1 MSSAKELIFE
11 EEAREKLREGIHQ
24 LSEVVSVTL
33 GPKGRNVGLEASWG
47 APTITNHG
55 NEIIKDVEFKD
66 QYLNM
71 GAAMG
76 KEVASK
82 MKEQCGDGTT
92 TSILLLNALVQN
104 GVKNITSGTS
114 PISLK
119 RGMEKA
125 TEAIVK
131 EIKKLSIAVKSDQ
144 ETQNIAT
151 VSAGN
156 NTEIGE
162 MIAKAMKEVG
172 KEGVI
177 TIEEG
182 KGTETNLE
190 MVEGMQFDRGYTSA
204 YFCTNAEKMSV
215 EMENPR
221 IIITDKKLSSIQEI
235 LPLLQATAAKSQELL
250 IIADD
255 IEGDALSTLV
265 INKLRGTLKV
275 CAVKAPGFGD
285 RRKALLEDLAILTG
299 ANVISEET
307 GSSLKEATESDLG
320 MAEKVVITKD
330 TTTLV
335 GGCGEKNDIDERI
348 KRIDAEIEAAT
359 TDWDK
364 EKLLERKAKLSGGV
378 AVIRVGAHTEPE
390 MKQKKQLFEDS
401 LNSTRA
407 AHEMGLVPG
416 GGIAL
421 LRAAVAA
428 EELKL
433 EGEEKVG
440 ADIVVKACLAPL
452 RQIISNCGHDSSVV
466 VEEIRRK
473 SAHYGFNAL
482 SEKVEDLIK
491 AGVVDPAKLVI
502 HALRFAT
509 SSAGIALLSEV
520 LIGNAEDEEETS
532 A

>member
-33 GPKGRNVGLEASWG
+33 GPKGRNVGLESSWG

-71 GAAMG
+71 GASMG

-82 MKEQCGDGTT
+82 MKEKCGDGTT
-92 TSILLLNALVQN
+92 TSIVLLNALVQN
-104 GVKNITSGTS
+104 GIKNITSGTS

-125 TEAIVK
+125 TEAIV
-131 EIKKLSIAVKSDQ
+131 EAIEKLSIPVKSDQ
-144 ETQNIAT
+144 ETRNIAT

-156 NTEIGE
+156 NSEVGE
-162 MIAKAMKEVG
+162 MIAEAMKEVG

-182 KGTETNLE
+182 KGTETSLK

-235 LPLLQATAAKSQELL
+235 LPLLQATASKSQELI

-255 IEGDALSTLV
+255 IDGDALSTLV

-320 MAEKVVITKD
+320 MAAKVVITKD
-330 TTTLV
+330 TTILV
-335 GGCGEKNDIDERI
+335 GGCGEKSDINERI
-348 KRIDAEIEAAT
+348 KRIDAEVQAAT
-359 TDWDK
+359 SDWEK

-378 AVIRVGAHTEPE
+378 AVIRVGAPTEAE

-421 LRAAVAA
+421 LRAATAA
-428 EELKL
+428 EGLKL
-433 EGEEKVG
+433 EDEEKVG
-440 ADIVVKACLAPL
+440 ADIVIKACLAPVK
-452 RQIISNCGHDSSVV
+452 QIISNCGHDSSVI

-482 SEKVEDLIK
+482 SEEVEDLIK
-491 AGVVDPAKLVI
+491 AGVVDPAKLLI

-509 SSAGIALLSEV
+509 SAAGIALLSEV

>member
-24 LSEVVSVTL
+24 LAEVVSVTL

-55 NEIIKDVEFKD
+55 NEIIKDIEFKD

-76 KEVASK
+76 KEMAAK
-82 MKEQCGDGTT
+82 MKAKCGDGTT
-92 TSILLLNALVQN
+92 TCIILLDALVQN

-114 PISLK
+114 PIALK

-125 TEAIVK
+125 TDAIVK
-131 EIKKLSIAVKSDQ
+131 QIEKLSIPVKTEQ

-156 NTEIGE
+156 NTEVGE
-162 MIAKAMKEVG
+162 MIAEAMREVG
-172 KEGVI
+172 AEGVI

-182 KGTETNLE
+182 KGTESTLG
-190 MVEGMQFDRGYTSA
+190 MVEGMQIDRGYTSA
-204 YFCTNAEKMSV
+204 YFCTNVEKMSV

-221 IIITDKKLSSIQEI
+221 ILITDKKLSSIQEI

-250 IIADD
+250 IIADEID
-255 IEGDALSTLV
+255 GDALSTLV

-285 RRKALLEDLAILTG
+285 RRKAFLEDLAILTG

-330 TTTLV
+330 TTTIV
-335 GGCGEKNDIDERI
+335 GGCGEKNDINDRI
-348 KRIDAEIEAAT
+348 KSIETEIEVST

-378 AVIRVGAHTEPE
+378 AVIRVGAPTEGE

-421 LRAAVAA
+421 LRASVAA
-428 EELKL
+428 KELKL
-433 EGEEKVG
+433 EGEEKIG
-440 ADIVVKACLAPL
+440 ADIVIKACQAPL
-452 RQIISNCGHDSSVV
+452 RHIIANCGHDSSVV
-466 VEEIRRK
+466 LEEIQRK

-482 SEKVEDLIK
+482 TEEVEDLVK

-502 HALRFAT
+502 NALRFAT
-509 SSAGIALLSEV
+509 SSAGITLLSEV
-520 LIGNAEDEEETS
+520 LIGNAEDDE
-532 A
+532 

>member
-1 MSSAKELIFE
+1 MTTAKEIIFE
-11 EEAREKLREGIHQ
+11 EEAREKLSKGIHK
-24 LSEVVSVTL
+24 LSEVVGVTL
-33 GPKGRNVGLEASWG
+33 GPKGRNVGLESSWG

-76 KEVASK
+76 KEVAAK
-82 MKEQCGDGTT
+82 MKEKCGDGTT
-92 TSILLLNALVQN
+92 TSIILLNALVQN

-119 RGMEKA
+119 RGMAKA
-125 TEAIVK
+125 TDAIVA
-131 EIKKLSIAVKSDQ
+131 ELEKLAIAVKSDQ

-151 VSAGN
+151 VSACN
-156 NTEIGE
+156 NEEVGS
-162 MIAKAMKEVG
+162 MIAKAMKQVG

-182 KGTETNLE
+182 KGTETDLE

-204 YFCTNAEKMSV
+204 YFCTNAEKMQV

-320 MAEKVVITKD
+320 IAEKVVITKD
-330 TTTLV
+330 ATTIV
-335 GGCGEKNDIDERI
+335 GGSGDKKDIAERI
-348 KRIDAEIEAAT
+348 KQIDAEVTAAT
-359 TDWDK
+359 SDWDK
-364 EKLLERKAKLSGGV
+364 EKLIERKAKLSGGV
-378 AVIRVGAHTEPE
+378 AVIRVGAPTEAE

-416 GGIAL
+416 GGVAL
-421 LRAAVAA
+421 MRAASAV
-428 EELKL
+428 EGLKL
-433 EGEEKVG
+433 DPEEKIG
-440 ADIVVKACLAPL
+440 ADIVAKACLAPIK
-452 RQIISNCGHDSSVV
+452 QIISNCGHDSSVV
-466 VEEIRRK
+466 LEEIRRK
-473 SAHYGFNAL
+473 SAQYGFNAL
-482 SEKVEDLIK
+482 SEEVEDLNK

-502 HALRFAT
+502 FALRYAT
-509 SSAGIALLSEV
+509 STAGITLLSEV
-520 LIGNAEDEEETS
+520 LIGNAEDEE
-532 A
+532 